1 MNRDSSRTILL
12 LSVLI
17 CLLALPGV
25 WTARASAPAIRA
37 GRNFQPNGYGVVKP
51 QKIDTAHLPQVRTTQ
66 SVAPQVAATSIRQP
80 VTSRRASVPPPSNV
94 VNVPPA
100 TSTNPSAK
108 AGMSEQR
115 GEGNPDATGAG
126 GINNYLETVNAGLT
140 VYGRGGSQ
148 QLTSTYQ
155 SWFNVNS
162 TFYDPMTVWDDTGDR
177 FIFSVLQTGAK
188 TIWISV
194 AQQTNATGKF
204 CTYSF
209 PTLAGHDFDHLGVD
223 GDGIYFAFNILA
235 PGSNSTVVNNEL
247 FYASRTAL
255 ESCQTATYSSWTDL
269 TNPDGT
275 IAQAMTP
282 AREDNSAPGVEYL
295 VNSYPAGACQM
306 TLWTL
311 TSGGT
316 LSNATIPTQCYSP
329 PPNAPQKG
337 SAALIYTGGDCSLI
351 QASLVN
357 GQLTV
362 ATPGTYDWGDGNG
375 PVGIVEWYVF
385 NPSSAS
391 VSSQGAFGTPGYWLF
406 YPSAITTVNGHM
418 LFMYNASGAS
428 IYPSIWYVNQS
439 LTGTKALANGVSYF
453 GTSGV
458 SVWGYYQS
466 AWPDASTINLNSVW
480 MTGEYA
486 KATNAWGTRFGLVTP

>member
-1 MNRDSSRTILL
+1 MNRRTSRTILL
-12 LSVLI
+12 LSIVI
-17 CLLALPGV
+17 CLMALPGV
-25 WTARASAPAIRA
+25 WTARASVLA
-37 GRNFQPNGYGVVKP
+37 GRSFQPGGHGVVIP
-51 QKIDTAHLPQVRTTQ
+51 QKIDTSRLPQIPGAQ
-66 SVAPQVAATSIRQP
+66 SVAPQTATI
-80 VTSRRASVPPPSNV
+80 RASQSSSNGRTSFLSPSNV

-100 TSTNPSAK
+100 NGTNPYAK
-108 AGMSEQR
+108 SGLSEQR

-126 GINNYLETVNAGLT
+126 GIDNFLETVNAGLA
-140 VYGRGGSQ
+140 VYARGGTQ
-148 QLTSTYQ
+148 QLTSSFQ
-155 SWFNVNS
+155 SWFNVTS
-162 TFYDPMTVWDDTGDR
+162 TFYDPMTIWDDTGDR

-194 AQQTNATGKF
+194 AQQTNATGSY
-204 CTYSF
+204 CNYSF

-223 GDGIYFAFNILA
+223 GNGIYFAFNILA
-235 PGSNSTVVNNEL
+235 PGSPTNVVNNEL

-255 ESCQTATYSSWTDL
+255 ESCQTATYTSWTDL

-282 AREDNSAPGVEYL
+282 AREDSSVSGVEYL

-306 TLWTL
+306 TLWTFTESTSTL
-311 TSGGT
+311 T
-316 LSNATIPTQCYSP
+316 NATIPTQCYSP
-329 PPNAPQKG
+329 PPNAKQKG
-337 SAALIYTGGDCSLI
+337 SSALIYTGGDCSLI
-351 QASLVN
+351 QASLIN
-357 GQLTV
+357 GLLTTS
-362 ATPGTYDWGDGNG
+362 TPGTYDWGDGNG
-375 PVGIVEWYVF
+375 PVGIVEWFVL

-406 YPSAITTVNGHM
+406 YPSAITTPNGHM

-439 LTGTKALANGVSYF
+439 LTNTKALANGNSYF

-458 SVWGYYQS
+458 AVWGYYQS
-466 AWPDASTINLNSVW
+466 AWPDASTVNLNSVW

-486 KATNAWGTRFGLVTP
+486 KATNAWGTKFGLVTP